1 MFCYGPRRV
10 GLELVKDIQ
19 DKPDVVEEIIRDQL
33 KHNNNTEHRAGL
45 NSSLM
50 TNIQEIKGYNKYRK
64 ILSHKNRKYL

>member
-33 KHNNNTEHRAGL
+33 KHNNNTEHRAGP

-50 TNIQEIKGYNKYRK
+50 SNIQEIKGYNKYCK
-64 ILSHKNRKYL
+64 TLSHKNCKYL